1 MAVIDDD
8 DAHIIKARNNF
19 LDAVNELI
27 EVIARIS
34 VLCNGGETSLSD
46 AELEREKKVLETK
59 KICYQKKCRIYLGL
73 IDDFGTEHILFN
85 ETCMEADHEI
95 STVEELMKRCDLVRN
110 KEGTSSGGDDP
121 SNEPS
126 HSDLTN
132 KNRSGTGMSKTDAAV
147 VGTSA
152 AAAATSVP
160 WLIGFT
166 NSGVAA
172 GSFAATIQSGIGSVV
187 AGSSFATM
195 QSIGA
200 TTLLGTGVGL
210 GIGAAIGVTYGTFKL
225 VKHVSGKSKEEDTA
239 SYSYKELEKKLD
251 A

>member
-1 MAVIDDD
+1 
-8 DAHIIKARNNF
+8 
-19 LDAVNELI
+19 VNELI

-46 AELEREKKVLETK
+46 AELEREKKVLEIK

-73 IDDFGTEHILFN
+73 IEESQTEQSLFN
-85 ETCMEADHEI
+85 KVCRNADREI
-95 STVEELMKRCDLVRN
+95 STVEELMKRCELVRS
-110 KEGTSSGGDDP
+110 KEGTSLDGDDDP
-121 SNEPS
+121 SNKPS
-126 HSDLTN
+126 HSNTN
-132 KNRSGTGMSKTDAAV
+132 KKSSGTGMSITDGAV

-172 GSFAATIQSGIGSVV
+172 GSLAATIQSGIGSVV

-210 GIGAAIGVTYGTFKL
+210 GIGAAIGVTYGAFKL
-225 VKHVSGKSKEEDTA
+225 VKHVSEKSKEEDTA
-239 SYSYKELEKKLD
+239 SYSYKELKKKLD